1 MSIKN
6 KIDELLFNIGKD
18 IKIHKIDSYNTI
30 IEINYDEYSQK
41 FLDLF
46 EEYKNG

>member
-18 IKIHKIDSYNTI
+18 IKIHKIDSNNTI